1 MLEIELGSLFGD
13 RYQITQ
19 LVGAGGMGAVY
30 LARHPEDPSKK
41 IAIKVLYP
49 GKVGDFESRE
59 RFKNE
64 INALMK
70 VSHPNVVKAYE
81 YFDRDDLQAYVME
94 FVDSGD
100 LLDRMKQGPLGLKQ
114 SVLYLKQIISGLY
127 AVHSA
132 GIIHRDLKPDNILVT
147 SEEVIKLSDFG
158 VARLRGAATLT
169 LVGTMVGTPK
179 YLSPEY
185 VETGNC
191 DHRGDIFAAGVIA
204 YEMIS
209 GISPYRSAT
218 KVSIIVERLK
228 DEVKSLEEIIPGC
241 PISLSEL
248 VSKAMA
254 IDVNRRYQSALNM
267 LADLEK
273 IEKEIAGMEEPIIEV
288 PTDYKSSSP
297 SIEVGLTSIEL
308 YRDYVLHPSEKRGLA
323 YGAFWVS
330 TLAACWIGTLI
341 GKGLIGLIY
350 HINF

>member
-228 DEVKSLEEIIPGC
+228 GPPG
-241 PISLSEL
+241 
-248 VSKAMA
+248 K
-254 IDVNRRYQSALNM
+254 RHM
-267 LADLEK
+267 LRATK
-273 IEKEIAGMEEPIIEV
+273 K
-288 PTDYKSSSP
+288 
-297 SIEVGLTSIEL
+297 
-308 YRDYVLHPSEKRGLA
+308 
-323 YGAFWVS
+323 
-330 TLAACWIGTLI
+330 
-341 GKGLIGLIY
+341 
-350 HINF
+350 